1 MSALLSR
8 ITLPV
13 AILAA
18 AIVIGLAYDGAVLVN
33 HLQPA
38 ASQQT
43 SKKADKA
50 AKPDRSTPPGQAKK
64 QHPCN
69 HGFYVSQAAKAGKG
83 ADYVKQVAQSDLGK
97 DGNCTAPLP
106 SPKPATSSEPEED

>member
-13 AILAA
+13 AIVAA

-64 QHPCN
+64 L
-69 HGFYVSQAAKAGKG
+69 
-83 ADYVKQVAQSDLGK
+83 VA
-97 DGNCTAPLP
+97 LP
-106 SPKPATSSEPEED
+106 

>member
-13 AILAA
+13 AIVAA

-43 SKKADKA
+43 TKKADKP

-106 SPKPATSSEPEED
+106 SPKPTTSSEPEED